1 MHVWTGKGGRLDIFA
16 ILGISAIALSRILFR
31 SRLLYDIDSVN
42 FALGIFR
49 FDPAA
54 HQPHPPGY
62 FLYVCLAR
70 LVNLFLTDP
79 NTALVAISI
88 GASCAAAGVGAAS
101 RPRATADLSIRRS
114 LRRSF

>member
-1 MHVWTGKGGRLDIFA
+1 MPAWKSRGRRPDIYA
-16 ILGISAIALSRILFR
+16 IVAICAIALSRILFR

-42 FALGIFR
+42 FALAISR

-70 LVNLFLTDP
+70 LVNRFAGDP

-88 GASCAAAGVGAAS
+88 GASCAAACD
-101 RPRATADLSIRRS
+101 DLSTR
-114 LRRSF
+114 